1 MLAIKATGTVCVLV
15 FSADNKAAVVKDILT
30 QLHLVRDGCQEAE
43 QVAVIRGRGEG
54 WGGGGV
60 TSGEI
65 GELCEGV
72 QEVKLGGGGEGP
84 REWNEREA
92 AGGVLCGPHQGQH
105 TVEHCQVFFNSENM
119 RM

>member
-30 QLHLVRDGCQEAE
+30 QLHLVRDGCREAE
-43 QVAVIRGRGEG
+43 QVAVVRGRGEG
-54 WGGGGV
+54 WGGRRSDKWGDWGGGV

-84 REWNEREA
+84 REWNEREKQ
-92 AGGVLCGPHQGQH
+92 L
-105 TVEHCQVFFNSENM
+105 VEPCVDLIKVSIL
-119 RM
+119 

>member
-30 QLHLVRDGCQEAE
+30 QLHLVRDGCREAE
-43 QVAVIRGRGEG
+43 QVAVVRGRGEG

-60 TSGEI
+60 TSGKI

-84 REWNEREA
+84 REWNEREKQLA
-92 AGGVLCGPHQGQH
+92 EPCVDLIK
-105 TVEHCQVFFNSENM
+105 VSIL
-119 RM
+119 